1 MNLDLGPT
9 LLCSAYQRVVEAGTE
24 EWTERMGRGRGL
36 KVEAT
41 EQGEYRL
48 SPGGLCFPNHFAF
61 LEAVVCGFAWPR
73 IGPLLAQPVE
83 SWHAIRTLRG
93 VSSSMLGEFGPEVK
107 AAIGLRAG
115 LAAAEV
121 YGREDPKCAGAL
133 ARESM
138 GCVVFSVDGTDVSA
152 WFGLEPDGLRSGR
165 GAPPQEVAARVTFR
179 DLEVALR
186 AVETGLD
193 PMVAPVTGEVRVT
206 GRIPLAEAVGYV
218 ADRASRD
225 LVLPT

>member
-1 MNLDLGPT
+1 MNHDPGPT

-24 EWTERMGRGRGL
+24 EWAERIGRGRGL
-36 KVEAT
+36 KVQTT
-41 EQGEYRL
+41 ELGEYRL

-61 LEAVVCGFAWPR
+61 VEAVIHGFAWPR
-73 IGPLLAQPVE
+73 LGPLLAQPID
-83 SWHAIRTLRG
+83 SLHAIRTLRG
-93 VSSSMLGEFGPEVK
+93 VSNSMQGEFGPEMK

-121 YGREDPKCAGAL
+121 YGREDPKCTSAL

-138 GCVVFSVDGTDVSA
+138 GCVAFSVDGAEVSA
-152 WFGLEPDGLRSGR
+152 WFGLESDGLRSG
-165 GAPPQEVAARVTFR
+165 GGEPPREAAARVTFR

-193 PMVAPVTGEVRVT
+193 PMVAPATGEVSVT

-225 LVLPT
+225 LILPT

>member
-1 MNLDLGPT
+1 MNPDLGPT

-93 VSSSMLGEFGPEVK
+93 VSSSMLGEFGPARVLDTPITES
-107 AAIGLRAG
+107 AFIG
-115 LAAAEV
+115 AAAGAAAASGSDA
-121 YGREDPKCAGAL
+121 GRSIIFAIDQTGA
-133 ARESM
+133 
-138 GCVVFSVDGTDVSA
+138 
-152 WFGLEPDGLRSGR
+152 
-165 GAPPQEVAARVTFR
+165 
-179 DLEVALR
+179 
-186 AVETGLD
+186 
-193 PMVAPVTGEVRVT
+193 
-206 GRIPLAEAVGYV
+206 
-218 ADRASRD
+218 
-225 LVLPT
+225 